1 MEWQTSELL
10 LPYKKMCTLKKV
22 QVDVV
27 VIESDNVA
35 NAIAE
40 EVSKSAIS
48 NLVIGAPS
56 RGLFTRWQQ
65 GCLISSGVVA
75 LALRE

>member
-1 MEWQTSELL
+1 M
-10 LPYKKMCTLKKV
+10 

-56 RGLFTRWQQ
+56 RGLFTR
-65 GCLISSGVVA
+65 CLSNFSSCCFSPRTYMVA
-75 LALRE
+75 FICLYHFHTVFMNM

>member
-1 MEWQTSELL
+1 M
-10 LPYKKMCTLKKV
+10 

-56 RGLFTRWQQ
+56 RGLFTRFLLTFIL
-65 GCLISSGVVA
+65 CL
-75 LALRE
+75 